1 MSEPTAERGA
11 DASARDEARA
21 RARARLWA
29 GLRLLVTALA
39 FAWVLSRVDLAEL
52 SGAMTSISPLALVV
66 AFALTAGNLVV
77 GAVRWRVMLAA
88 YGATRIPPLG
98 RLVVLN
104 YVGFFYNTW
113 LPGGVG
119 GDVVRGVA
127 SREAFGEAGTTG
139 AMAVV
144 FVDRVL
150 GLTGLFLVVATT
162 ALVRPMPVAS
172 GSMVAVGSVLGI
184 LAGIASVAALA
195 AGRRLSPHLP
205 GPIGRIAAGLPP
217 IVRVGPFVVA
227 LLLSL
232 VTQTVVAITGHV
244 VVVALVPTVTLE
256 SSFVVVPLA
265 MATAFL
271 PFLVGGTGAREEVF
285 AQLYGAVGVARPD
298 AIAASLLVYLTQL
311 AIGLVGAVLPIPKST
326 AGAIPRADGP
336 PRPRDEGA

>member
-1 MSEPTAERGA
+1 MPDETHESDGPPGARGLA
-11 DASARDEARA
+11 PRT
-21 RARARLWA
+21 RARLWTLA
-29 GLRLLVTALA
+29 RLSVTAAA
-39 FAWVLSRVDLAEL
+39 FGWVLSRVDL
-52 SGAMTSISPLALVV
+52 GALGSAMASISPLALLVS
-66 AFALTAGNLVV
+66 FALTAMNLVV
-77 GAVRWRVMLAA
+77 GAIRWRVMLAA
-88 YGATRIPPLG
+88 YGATKIPRLG

-162 ALVRPMPVAS
+162 ALLFPMPV
-172 GSMVAVGSVLGI
+172 GSADTVAVGSLLGI
-184 LAGIASVAALA
+184 AAGIVSVAALA
-195 AGRRLSPHLP
+195 AGRRLAPHLP

-217 IVRVGPFVVA
+217 IVRVGPFVIA

-232 VTQTVVAITGHV
+232 VTQTVVAVTGHV
-244 VVVALVPTVTLE
+244 VVSALVPEVDLE
-256 SSFVVVPLA
+256 TSLVVVPLA

-298 AIAASLLVYLTQL
+298 AIAASLLVYLVQL
-311 AIGLVGAVLPIPKST
+311 AIGLVGAFLPLPKSSVPKPGET
-326 AGAIPRADGP
+326 RAGD
-336 PRPRDEGA
+336 

>member
-1 MSEPTAERGA
+1 MTGAVPNALPAPTAPSPRPPRG
-11 DASARDEARA
+11 RA
-21 RARARLWA
+21 RAWA
-29 GLRLLVTALA
+29 ALRLTVTALA
-39 FAWVLSRVDLAEL
+39 FAWVLSRVDLSEL
-52 SGAMTSISPLALVV
+52 GAAMTSISPLALLL

-77 GAVRWRVMLAA
+77 GSIRWRVMLAA
-88 YGATRIPPLG
+88 YGATHIPPLS
-98 RLVVLN
+98 RLVALN

-127 SREAFGEAGTTG
+127 SREAFGESGTTG

-162 ALVRPMPVAS
+162 ALLSPMPVAS
-172 GSMVAVGSVLGI
+172 GSTVAVGSLV
-184 LAGIASVAALA
+184 GIAAGVVSVAALA
-195 AGRRLSPHLP
+195 AGRRLSPYLP

-217 IVRVGPFVVA
+217 IVRVGPFALA

-232 VTQTVVAITGHV
+232 VTQTIVAVTGHV
-244 VVVALVPTVTLE
+244 VVVALNPGVTLQM
-256 SSFVVVPLA
+256 SLVVVPLA
-265 MATAFL
+265 MATGFL

-298 AIAASLLVYLTQL
+298 AIAASLLVYLVQL
-311 AIGLVGAVLPIPKST
+311 AIGLVGAVIPIPKAPS
-326 AGAIPRADGP
+326 AASEVAP
-336 PRPRDEGA
+336 PGERSSS